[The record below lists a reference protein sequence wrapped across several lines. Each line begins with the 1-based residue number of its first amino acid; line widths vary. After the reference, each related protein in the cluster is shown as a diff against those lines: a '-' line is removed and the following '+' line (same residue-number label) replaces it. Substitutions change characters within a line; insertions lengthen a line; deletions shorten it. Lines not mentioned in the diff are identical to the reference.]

1 MRTTGFRS
9 MVLYILLA
17 AFLGGLGY
25 LLYQFVVNG
34 SQWAMQPY
42 NGHVY
47 SENSTV
53 KLGDITDRDGNLL
66 ATTEDGARLY
76 SQDET
81 VRRSLLH
88 TVGDPYG
95 YISTSVQYTMRA
107 QLSGYNIITGLNDT
121 IFNRMGSD
129 IALTIDQDACVAAY
143 NALGGKNGA
152 VIVYN
157 YETGEILAKVSTP
170 TFDPN
175 AVPEDLETNE
185 AYKGVYLDNTLSGSF
200 TPGSIFKI
208 VTAAAAM
215 RAMEEGLF
223 ELEQPVAELLPAY
236 RDAYLLKDGAR
247 VKPESVM
254 TVRHLMTMSA
264 GLNYNFNRASVRRAN
279 ERRGGCAT
287 TVEIAEALAEDP
299 LDFEPGARFQ
309 YSLCHDV
316 LAAVIE
322 KASGM
327 TFRDYVRTRILD
339 PLGMKDT
346 DFDTTDAPRALSALY
361 SWDGEKKRVVLQPSR
376 NNFVLSPAYYSGG
389 AGLCATASDY
399 AAFADA
405 MACGGVGGS
414 GARILKDASI
424 ERLRAER
431 LSSFSAIQQFSC
443 TCGPDYGYGL
453 GVRTRSRFDHGVVS
467 ALGGGARAGGPDE
480 ALAAFLDTL
489 LAAVMEDL

>member
-1 MRTTGFRS
+1 MNFEPLHDYMRALTDKGVPALELIVMRDHETLFHEVMGYS
-9 MVLYILLA
+9 DA
-17 AFLGGLGY
+17 AR
-25 LLYQFVVNG
+25 
-34 SQWAMQPY
+34 
-42 NGHVY
+42 
-47 SENSTV
+47 TV
-53 KLGDITDRDGNLL
+53 KAAPSDRYW
-66 ATTEDGARLY
+66 LY
-76 SQDET
+76 SCT
-81 VRRSLLH
+81 K
-88 TVGDPYG
+88 P
-95 YISTSVQYTMRA
+95 
-107 QLSGYNIITGLNDT
+107 
-121 IFNRMGSD
+121 
-129 IALTIDQDACVAAY
+129 
-143 NALGGKNGA
+143 
-152 VIVYN
+152 
-157 YETGEILAKVSTP
+157 
-170 TFDPN
+170 
-175 AVPEDLETNE
+175 
-185 AYKGVYLDNTLSGSF
+185 
-200 TPGSIFKI
+200 

-264 GLNYNFNRASVRRAN
+264 GLNYNFNRESIRRAN
-279 ERRGGCAT
+279 ARHGGAAS

-467 ALGGGARAGGPDE
+467 ALGEFGWDGAAGADILIDPVHRLSMVYVQHVRNWPSMLGTVHLQLRDVLYPILN
-480 ALAAFLDTL
+480 LA
-489 LAAVMEDL
+489 

>member
-1 MRTTGFRS
+1 MNFEPLHEAMQS
-9 MVLYILLA
+9 LA
-17 AFLGGLGY
+17 AKGVPALELIVMRDHETLFHEVMGY
-25 LLYQFVVNG
+25 
-34 SQWAMQPY
+34 SDAAR
-42 NGHVY
+42 
-47 SENSTV
+47 TV
-53 KLGDITDRDGNLL
+53 KAAPSDRYW
-66 ATTEDGARLY
+66 LY
-76 SQDET
+76 SCT
-81 VRRSLLH
+81 K
-88 TVGDPYG
+88 P
-95 YISTSVQYTMRA
+95 
-107 QLSGYNIITGLNDT
+107 
-121 IFNRMGSD
+121 
-129 IALTIDQDACVAAY
+129 
-143 NALGGKNGA
+143 
-152 VIVYN
+152 
-157 YETGEILAKVSTP
+157 
-170 TFDPN
+170 
-175 AVPEDLETNE
+175 
-185 AYKGVYLDNTLSGSF
+185 
-200 TPGSIFKI
+200 

-264 GLNYNFNRASVRRAN
+264 GLNYNFNRESIRRAN

-361 SWDGEKKRVVLQPSR
+361 SWDGEKKRVVLQPSK

-414 GARILKDASI
+414 GARILGDASI

-467 ALGGGARAGGPDE
+467 ALGEFGWDGAAGADILIDPVHRLSMAYVQHVLGWPNMLGAVHLQLRDVLYPILN
-480 ALAAFLDTL
+480 LA
-489 LAAVMEDL
+489 

>member
-1 MRTTGFRS
+1 MNFEPLHEAMQS
-9 MVLYILLA
+9 LA
-17 AFLGGLGY
+17 AKGVPALELIVMRDHETLFHEVMGY
-25 LLYQFVVNG
+25 
-34 SQWAMQPY
+34 SDAAR
-42 NGHVY
+42 
-47 SENSTV
+47 TV
-53 KLGDITDRDGNLL
+53 KAAPSDRYW
-66 ATTEDGARLY
+66 LY
-76 SQDET
+76 SCT
-81 VRRSLLH
+81 K
-88 TVGDPYG
+88 P
-95 YISTSVQYTMRA
+95 
-107 QLSGYNIITGLNDT
+107 
-121 IFNRMGSD
+121 
-129 IALTIDQDACVAAY
+129 
-143 NALGGKNGA
+143 
-152 VIVYN
+152 
-157 YETGEILAKVSTP
+157 
-170 TFDPN
+170 
-175 AVPEDLETNE
+175 
-185 AYKGVYLDNTLSGSF
+185 
-200 TPGSIFKI
+200 

-361 SWDGEKKRVVLQPSR
+361 SWDGEKKRVVLQPSK

-467 ALGGGARAGGPDE
+467 ALGEFGWDGAAG
-480 ALAAFLDTL
+480 AFLMAIPERRLSMFYVQHVLSCNHAFEVVHPTIR
-489 LAAVMEDL
+489 DLVCQIAQ

>member
-1 MRTTGFRS
+1 MNFEPLHEAMQS
-9 MVLYILLA
+9 LA
-17 AFLGGLGY
+17 AKGVPALELIVMRDHETLFHEVMGY
-25 LLYQFVVNG
+25 
-34 SQWAMQPY
+34 SDAAR
-42 NGHVY
+42 
-47 SENSTV
+47 TV
-53 KLGDITDRDGNLL
+53 KAAPSDRYW
-66 ATTEDGARLY
+66 LY
-76 SQDET
+76 SCTKPVT
-81 VRRSLLH
+81 V
-88 TVGDPYG
+88 
-95 YISTSVQYTMRA
+95 
-107 QLSGYNIITGLNDT
+107 
-121 IFNRMGSD
+121 
-129 IALTIDQDACVAAY
+129 
-143 NALGGKNGA
+143 
-152 VIVYN
+152 
-157 YETGEILAKVSTP
+157 
-170 TFDPN
+170 
-175 AVPEDLETNE
+175 
-185 AYKGVYLDNTLSGSF
+185 
-200 TPGSIFKI
+200 
-208 VTAAAAM
+208 AAAM

-264 GLNYNFNRASVRRAN
+264 GLNYNFNRESIRRAN
-279 ERRGGCAT
+279 ERHDGCAT

-361 SWDGEKKRVVLQPSR
+361 SWDGEKKRVVLQPSK

-414 GARILKDASI
+414 GARILGDASI

-467 ALGGGARAGGPDE
+467 ALGEFGWDGAAGADILIDPVHRLSMAYVQHVLGWPNMLGAVHLQLRDVLYPILN
-480 ALAAFLDTL
+480 LA
-489 LAAVMEDL
+489 